1 MNYNKKYKKEVDK
14 IVKIIEENKD
24 KPKNMSFKQKHI
36 FEILY
41 EDLKNGIDL
50 SHLLYENNKINLDI
64 EENNNSVPSG
74 GFIDKTISDYI
85 SNTNKR
91 VFKYTVDL
99 LGRKIIIKF
108 YIFNKENEQYL
119 ITGLKNIISWLV
131 VCSKYSSIKCNKILK
146 IDIYLTDKE
155 KQFPNEKG
163 KILGP
168 INLNTG
174 YSGVCLPDNKIVIYR
189 KEEWFK
195 VFIHETFH
203 AYEFQPSSVNDALL
217 LEGIKSEI
225 EGINADISITEM
237 YVEVWARI
245 INSCYSSIYNS
256 NNLNEFLSILSF
268 NLRIESIFS
277 IIQGIRVL
285 DYMDLKFEDI
295 IKKNKSDLEN
305 NYKEATNVFSY
316 IILSSIV
323 LNNSYNF
330 ISWCYKNNL
339 NIFKFN
345 NSREK
350 VKMFVDLIKADL
362 KNKKTREMYKTLNN
376 VKGMEIGLRF
386 SIINI

>member
-1 MNYNKKYKKEVDK
+1 MNYNKKYKNEVDK
-14 IVKIIEENKD
+14 IVKIIEEDTD
-24 KPKNMSFKQKHI
+24 KPKNMSFKEKNI
-36 FEILY
+36 FNILY

-50 SHLLYENNKINLDI
+50 SHILYENNKIKLDI
-64 EENNNSVPSG
+64 EENDNSVPSG

-85 SNTNKR
+85 SNTNKK
-91 VFKYTVDL
+91 VYKYTVDL

-108 YIFNKENEQYL
+108 YLFNKENEQYL
-119 ITGLKNIISWLV
+119 IRGLKNIISWLI
-131 VCSKYSSIKCNKILK
+131 VCSKYSSIKCNKILE

-155 KQFPNEKG
+155 KKFPNEKG

-174 YSGVCLPDNKIVIYR
+174 YSGVCLPDNQIVIYR

-203 AYEFQPSSVNDALL
+203 AYEFQPDSVNDELL

-256 NNLNEFLSILSF
+256 NNFNEFLSILSF
-268 NLRIESIFS
+268 NLRVESIFS
-277 IIQGIRVL
+277 IIQSIRVL
-285 DYMDLKFEDI
+285 DYMDLNFEDI
-295 IKKNKSDLEN
+295 VKKNKLFLKN
-305 NYKEATNVFSY
+305 NYKEETNVFSY
-316 IILSSIV
+316 IILSSVV

-330 ISWCYKNNL
+330 VSWCYKNNL
-339 NIFKFN
+339 NIFKFD

-350 VKMFVDLIKADL
+350 VKLFVDLIKTDF
-362 KNKKTREMYKTLNN
+362 KNKKTRTMYKTLNN
-376 VKGMEIGLRF
+376 SKNMEIGLRF

>member
-24 KPKNMSFKQKHI
+24 KPKDMSLKEKNI
-36 FEILY
+36 FNILY

-50 SHLLYENNKINLDI
+50 SHLLYKNNKIELDI
-64 EENNNSVPSG
+64 EENNNSGPEGV
-74 GFIDKTISDYI
+74 FIDKTISDYI
-85 SNTNKR
+85 SNTKKR

-108 YIFNKENEQYL
+108 YVFNNENEQYL
-119 ITGLKNIISWLV
+119 IRGLKNIISWLI

-155 KQFPNEKG
+155 KKFPKEKG

-174 YSGVCLPDNKIVIYR
+174 YSGVCLSDNQIVIYR

-195 VFIHETFH
+195 VLIHETFH
-203 AYEFQPSSVNDALL
+203 AYEFQPNIENDELL
-217 LEGIKSEI
+217 LEGIKGEI
-225 EGINADISITEM
+225 EGINANISITEM
-237 YVEVWARI
+237 YVEIWARI

-268 NLRIESIFS
+268 NLRVESIFS
-277 IIQGIRVL
+277 IIQAIRVL
-285 DYMDLKFEDI
+285 DYMDLNFEDI
-295 IKKNKSDLEN
+295 LKKNNLVLEN
-305 NYKEATNVFSY
+305 NYKEETNVFSY
-316 IILSSIV
+316 IILSSVV
-323 LNNSYNF
+323 LNNSYSF
-330 ISWCYKNNL
+330 VSWCYRNNL

-350 VKMFVDLIKADL
+350 VKLFVDLIKADL
-362 KNKKTREMYKTLNN
+362 KNKKTRAMYKNLNSL
-376 VKGMEIGLRF
+376 KGIEVGLRF
-386 SIINI
+386 TIINI

>member
-1 MNYNKKYKKEVDK
+1 MNYNKKYKNEVDK
-14 IVKIIEENKD
+14 IVKIIEEDKD
-24 KPKNMSFKQKHI
+24 KPKKMSLKEKHI
-36 FEILY
+36 FEMLY
-41 EDLKNGIDL
+41 EDLNNGIDL
-50 SHLLYENNKINLDI
+50 SHLLYENNKIKLDI
-64 EENNNSVPSG
+64 EENDNSVPSG

-85 SNTNKR
+85 SNTNKK

-99 LGRKIIIKF
+99 LGRIIIIKF

-119 ITGLKNIISWLV
+119 IRGLKNIISWLI
-131 VCSKYSSIKCNKILK
+131 VCSKYSSIKCNKILN

-155 KQFPNEKG
+155 KTFPEEKG
-163 KILGP
+163 DILGP

-174 YSGVCLPDNKIVIYR
+174 YSGVCLPDNQIVIYR

-203 AYEFQPSSVNDALL
+203 AYEFQPNHVNDELL
-217 LEGIKSEI
+217 LKGIKGEI

-268 NLRIESIFS
+268 NLRVESIFS

-285 DYMDLKFEDI
+285 DYMDLNFEDI

-305 NYKEATNVFSY
+305 KYKEETNVFSY
-316 IILSSIV
+316 IILSSVV

-330 ISWCYKNNL
+330 ISWCYKNNV

-345 NSREK
+345 DSREK
-350 VKMFVDLIKADL
+350 VKLFVNLIKADF
-362 KNKKTREMYKTLNN
+362 KKRKTRAMYKNLNN
-376 VKGMEIGLRF
+376 LKGMEIGLRF
-386 SIINI
+386 SIIKI

>member
-1 MNYNKKYKKEVDK
+1 MNYNIKYKKEVDK
-14 IVKIIEENKD
+14 IVNIIEENKD
-24 KPKNMSFKQKHI
+24 NPKNMSFKEKNI
-36 FEILY
+36 FNILY

-50 SHLLYENNKINLDI
+50 SHILYENNKIKLDM
-64 EENNNSVPSG
+64 EENDNSVPVG

-85 SNTNKR
+85 SNTKKR

-108 YIFNKENEQYL
+108 YVFNNENEQYL
-119 ITGLKNIISWLV
+119 KKGLKNIISWLI
-131 VCSKYSSIKCNKILK
+131 VCSKYSSIKCNKILE
-146 IDIYLTDKE
+146 IEVYLTDKE
-155 KQFPNEKG
+155 KKFPKEKG

-174 YSGVCLPDNKIVIYR
+174 YSGVCLSDNKIVIYR

-203 AYEFQPSSVNDALL
+203 AYEFQPNEVNDELL
-217 LEGIKSEI
+217 LEGIKGEI
-225 EGINADISITEM
+225 EGINANISITEM

-268 NLRIESIFS
+268 NLRVESIFS
-277 IIQGIRVL
+277 IIQAIRVL
-285 DYMDLKFEDI
+285 DYMNLNFEDI
-295 IKKNKSDLEN
+295 IKKHKLVLEN
-305 NYKEATNVFSY
+305 NYKEETNMFSY

-330 ISWCYKNNL
+330 VSWCYKNNL
-339 NIFKFN
+339 NIFKFDN
-345 NSREK
+345 AREK
-350 VKMFVDLIKADL
+350 IKSFVDLIKADL
-362 KNKKTREMYKTLNN
+362 KNKKTRTLYKHLNN
-376 VKGMEIGLRF
+376 LKDIDIGLRF
-386 SIINI
+386 TIINI